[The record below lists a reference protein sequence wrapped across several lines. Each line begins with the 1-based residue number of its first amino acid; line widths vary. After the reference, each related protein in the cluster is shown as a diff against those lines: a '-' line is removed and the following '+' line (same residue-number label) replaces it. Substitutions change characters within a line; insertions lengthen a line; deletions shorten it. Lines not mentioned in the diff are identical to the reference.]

1 MNDLQQ
7 VIESLPL
14 QAYKWFRTEDEAY
27 NPNGITDNREEYQ
40 LRKSKYLREHDGL
53 LETILSRQLDRMIAK
68 SHDITKSD
76 MGFK

>member
-1 MNDLQQ
+1 LNDLQQ

-27 NPNGITDNREEYQ
+27 KPDGITDNRREYYIKK
-40 LRKSKYLREHDGL
+40 LV
-53 LETILSRQLDRMIAK
+53 ILSEHFSMYDYDYKIEKENCIAD